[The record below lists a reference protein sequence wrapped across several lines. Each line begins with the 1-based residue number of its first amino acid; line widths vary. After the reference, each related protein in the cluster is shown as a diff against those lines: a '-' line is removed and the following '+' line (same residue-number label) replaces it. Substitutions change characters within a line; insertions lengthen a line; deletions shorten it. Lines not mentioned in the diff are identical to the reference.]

1 MSDNSIVL
9 SIDEGVATI
18 TLNRPEVGNSLD
30 LPTVAEL
37 ATAVDR
43 CASDADV
50 RCVVLTGAGKLF
62 CAGGDVGAMV
72 KAGDDRPQMLD
83 ELISALNRVLA
94 TLMEMPKPL
103 LTLVNGPAAGAGFS
117 LAISGDVVIAGSSA
131 SFLAAY
137 GGIGLTADGGMS
149 WLLPRL
155 VGLRQAQR
163 IIHLNQ
169 KVGSEEAAELGLVT
183 QTVADDELAE
193 AGQAMARRLK
203 SGAMSSIAGSR
214 ALLQSSLQ
222 TNYIAQ
228 LDAERQSM
236 VDAARTPENAEGI
249 AAFTQKRKPD
259 FEKAK

>member
-1 MSDNSIVL
+1 
-9 SIDEGVATI
+9 
-18 TLNRPEVGNSLD
+18 
-30 LPTVAEL
+30 
-37 ATAVDR
+37 
-43 CASDADV
+43 
-50 RCVVLTGAGKLF
+50 LTGAGKLF

-72 KAGDDRPQMLD
+72 KADDGRPEMLN
-83 ELISALNRVLA
+83 ELIGNLNRVLV

-117 LAISGDVVIAGSSA
+117 LAVSGDIVLAGESA

-163 IIHLNQ
+163 IIHMNT
-169 KVGSEEAAELGLVT
+169 KVGSAEAAELGLVT
-183 QTVADDELAE
+183 QTVADEGLAD
-193 AGQAMARRLK
+193 AGQAMAQRLK
-203 SGAMSSIAGSR
+203 TGAMSSIAGSR

-222 TNYIAQ
+222 ADYATQ
-228 LDAERQSM
+228 LDAERRSM
-236 VDAARTPENAEGI
+236 VEAARTPENGEGI
-249 AAFTQKRKPD
+249 AAFIEKRKPD